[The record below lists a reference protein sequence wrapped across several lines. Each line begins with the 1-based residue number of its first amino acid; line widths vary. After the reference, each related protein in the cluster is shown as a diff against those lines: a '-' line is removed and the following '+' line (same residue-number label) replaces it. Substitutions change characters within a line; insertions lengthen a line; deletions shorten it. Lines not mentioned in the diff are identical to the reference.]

1 MSALSRT
8 LSSERLRAMLESN
21 YKRVDLKTVCAQT
34 TQASTHPNLA
44 VWVHESPMWV
54 RLSDDSVRQLW
65 QANAKTRSRSFC
77 HFISRDL
84 LQLTSQQYANIKRSL
99 EHTESEELMGIY
111 QASKDT
117 NDAPYALVLD
127 FPPTSAMNRNLL
139 LGGAAL
145 AGALTVGGVVARV
158 ASRKS
163 KPAVGNAL
171 PDSTAKSQLDDL
183 QRQIDAK
190 KRELMELD
198 KSIRTA
204 EEKADVGEAK
214 GAPERAEID
223 APERD
228 EIDELRTQN
237 DRLSAEL
244 QRLKEETV
252 RAVTAV
258 DETSSVDAVGLNA
271 ALSAN
276 NQQLKNKNDQLEAEI
291 ANIKQTIARLTS
303 ENELLANDREKAKQ
317 ENKQLIEDAE
327 YLAEENRQLQANNSV
342 FDDLPESDVQD
353 VAPDKYTE
361 YKRSIDKQL
370 AQLADLRINSI
381 GDVREVINQLLTEK
395 AQIEQSRQDIV
406 NQLKDVFPVNDFE
419 DLKAAVLLE
428 KNNIA
433 KTKAHDEDLRRLY
446 PAVATAVT
454 TGLYTLPEIEGLLDK
469 DSAPIVKHA
478 LFIASQYP
486 DEMVA
491 YMANMM
497 QIVKPVIQA
506 LMENPN
512 ILDSTW
518 PVDQDAST

>member
-145 AGALTVGGVVARV
+145 TGALTVGGVVARV

-163 KPAVGNAL
+163 KPAVGSAL

-190 KRELMELD
+190 KRELMGLD
-198 KSIRTA
+198 KSIRTV

-223 APERD
+223 
-228 EIDELRTQN
+228 ELRTQN
-237 DRLSAEL
+237 AQLSAEL
-244 QRLKEETV
+244 QRLKEATV

-271 ALSAN
+271 ALIADN
-276 NQQLKNKNDQLEAEI
+276 RQLKNKNEQLEVDI

-303 ENELLANDREKAKQ
+303 ENELLANDREKAR
-317 ENKQLIEDAE
+317 QLAE

-342 FDDLPESDVQD
+342 FDDLPELDVQD
-353 VAPDKYTE
+353 VAPDKYSE
-361 YKRSIDKQL
+361 YKRSIDKEL

-433 KTKAHDEDLRRLY
+433 KTKAQDEDLRQLY

-506 LMENPN
+506 LMEDPN